1 MKNTKPIYYKVCRKL
16 RISGE
21 EKNVSAYCLGRG
33 SERLY
38 KPELQDK
45 AWLSYDL
52 GKKTVPVKGG
62 IFVFTNLAE
71 AKEFMPYNGEFVI
84 FEGTGPVSRQ
94 KPRIISSSNSYDEMN
109 FEDMLSSVWRPNQT
123 AWKYAKPLED
133 AYANAVML
141 KHFTPTKIV
150 T

>member
-1 MKNTKPIYYKVCRKL
+1 MKNTNPIYYKVCRKL
-16 RISGE
+16 TVDGQV
-21 EKNVSAYCLGRG
+21 KNVSAYCLGRG
-33 SERLY
+33 NERLY

-45 AWLSYDL
+45 AWLSYEI

-71 AKEFMPYNGEFVI
+71 AKQFLPWNGTFVI
-84 FEGTGPVSRQ
+84 FQGTGPISRQ
-94 KPRIISSSNSYDEMN
+94 KPRIVNANNSFDDMN

-123 AWKYAKPLED
+123 AWKYAKPLAQ
-133 AYANAVML
+133 AYENAVML
-141 KHFTPTKIV
+141 KHFTPTSIV